1 MARWVREGK
10 LEKMAAK
17 GYVKVIENKREVTR
31 NDGFETLMEIPE
43 KIPIQ
48 VAKPKKYRRFKIG

>member
-1 MARWVREGK
+1 MARWVREAK
-10 LEKMAAK
+10 LEKMTAK

-43 KIPIQ
+43 KIQ
-48 VAKPKKYRRFKIG
+48 VVKPKKPKRTKIG